1 MNRQQRRAMMKAL
14 RERKAFTVRDG
25 PYKGQVMSPE
35 ALSRALGILEREC
48 SYEQIKAMSP
58 AQFEAF
64 KSGLMRRAMEGS
76 EAGESA
82 AFRADL
88 DAFTESA
95 TALQAVDGMEDA
107 ELEALETPAQYAAYA
122 EEAYR
127 ENWEKETEGEEC

>member
-1 MNRQQRRAMMKAL
+1 M
-14 RERKAFTVRDG
+14 RDG
-25 PYKGQVMSPE
+25 PE

-48 SYEQIKAMSP
+48 SYEQIKVMSP

-88 DAFTESA
+88 DAFAASE
-95 TALQAVDGMEDA
+95 TALQAVDGMEG
-107 ELEALETPAQYAAYA
+107 LEALETPAQYAAYA
-122 EEAYR
+122 EETYQ
-127 ENWEKETEGEEC
+127 ENWEDGGEG